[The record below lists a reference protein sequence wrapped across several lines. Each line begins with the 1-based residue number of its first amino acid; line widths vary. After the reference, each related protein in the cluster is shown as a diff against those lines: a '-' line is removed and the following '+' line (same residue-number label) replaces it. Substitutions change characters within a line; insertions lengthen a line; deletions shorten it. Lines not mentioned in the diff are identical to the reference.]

1 MSLAL
6 SISVLFISPLQLMNG
21 TQFLNITSLFL
32 SSAILAVASSPAP
45 VIVTHPFTH
54 HVCITIIT

>member
-6 SISVLFISPLQLMNG
+6 SISVLFISPLKLING
-21 TQFLNITSLFL
+21 IQFLNITSLFL

-45 VIVTHPFTH
+45 VIVTHPLTSM
-54 HVCITIIT
+54 CASP